1 MAWGVS
7 SWILPAPTT
16 PASPG
21 QLCSQHGA
29 RPWAEQ
35 DDGDASSSLGWGR
48 PSAPPPPPAS
58 PLVLLSSLL
67 SPAFA
72 ALVSLVLSA
81 GPHPSACLVRPA
93 SALFSL
99 QSVATSRRAWL
110 LASFRPQ
117 TTDTSPSPK
126 FIHGFPTSSPA
137 RKQSQA
143 GSEWSNWSNWRVGG
157 SGFSKSLIARASFA
171 GEGEEPRGVGKAE
184 GRGLSLGLQTSIAT
198 ELWRRQRR
206 ARATCPSATW

>member
-21 QLCSQHGA
+21 QLCSRHGA

-35 DDGDASSSLGWGR
+35 DHGDASSSLGWGR
-48 PSAPPPPPAS
+48 PSAPPLPAS

>member
-7 SWILPAPTT
+7 SWILSAPTT

-21 QLCSQHGA
+21 QLCSRHGA